1 MALVFFQ
8 KAEDEQQELFMN
20 AYSAVNQASEKGRN
34 KYQIYSENMNIE
46 TYKRFHLKND
56 LQMAVNNREFYVEYQ
71 PKIETK
77 TNKIIGVE
85 ALVRWEHPRWGIVS
99 PDEFITLAEENGF
112 INTLGKMVLESA
124 CQQNKA
130 WQTQGIPPVK
140 VSVNFSPLQFLQSDL
155 VQMVEEVLHK
165 TELEPKWLEIEITEN
180 ALLNNESV
188 VMEKL
193 IEIQSMGIT
202 IALDDFGT
210 GYASLSYLKKL
221 KADTIKIDRSF
232 VAGIPDDV
240 EGSNIVTAI
249 IHLAQKLNIA
259 TVVEGV
265 ETVEQLKYLRSIN
278 VDEIQG
284 YIYSKP
290 VSVERI
296 TEMLNK
302 EVCIP
307 SSLSKEMEIQYENRR
322 SFFRVDLK
330 TPLPGEMTITMFNG
344 KKVNLGSTKIEILDV
359 GPGGLRIKTDIKLP
373 IRKDLILKFS
383 MTILGEP
390 LELSGVNVW
399 KKEVDFDDNMYG
411 IQFIL
416 NEKERKNVTSLMNQ
430 LQVKLRKSVSC
441 NGGFEPTPINYSRE
455 SIRI

>member
-1 MALVFFQ
+1 
-8 KAEDEQQELFMN
+8 MN
-20 AYSAVNQASEKGRN
+20 AYSAVHQASDKGRN

-56 LQMAVNNREFYVEYQ
+56 LQKAVNNREFYVEYQ

-77 TNKIIGVE
+77 TNKIIRDG
-85 ALVRWEHPRWGIVS
+85 AFVRWEHPKWGIVS

-112 INTLGKMVLESA
+112 ISTLGKMVLQNA

-130 WQTQGIPPVK
+130 WQLQGLPPVK
-140 VSVNFSPLQFLQSDL
+140 VSVNFSPLQFLQTDL
-155 VQMVEEVLHK
+155 IQMVKEVLQN

-180 ALLNNESV
+180 ASLNNQSIV
-188 VMEKL
+188 LDKL
-193 IEIQSMGIT
+193 TKLQSMGIT

-221 KADTIKIDRSF
+221 KADSIKIDRSF

-240 EGSNIVTAI
+240 EGANIVSAI
-249 IHLAQKLNIA
+249 IHLAQKLNIH
-259 TVVEGV
+259 TVVEDV
-265 ETVEQLKYLRSIN
+265 ETIGQLKYLRSIN

-296 TEMLNK
+296 TEMLRK
-302 EVCIP
+302 GICIP
-307 SSLSKEMEIQYENRR
+307 TSLSKDTEVNFENRR
-322 SFFRVDLK
+322 NYFRIELK
-330 TPLPGEMTITMFNG
+330 TPLPGEMTIAMFNG
-344 KKVNLGSTKIEILDV
+344 KKVNLGSTKVEIFDI

-373 IRKDLILKFS
+373 IRKDLILKFT
-383 MTILGEP
+383 MNIHGEP
-390 LELSGVNVW
+390 LELPGIIVW
-399 KKEVDFDDNMYG
+399 KKEVDFENNMYG

-416 NEKERKNVTSLMNQ
+416 NDREKRNVTSLLNRF
-430 LQVKLRKSVSC
+430 QVKNRKS
-441 NGGFEPTPINYSRE
+441 IN
-455 SIRI
+455 